1 MALAR
6 INRAAAGLTLLLEM
20 LHASKRLRVDG
31 EEVRNVGDDVHEV
44 LLLACRGLS
53 DYMGLQLPA
62 A

>member
-6 INRAAAGLTLLLEM
+6 IGRAAAGLTLLLEM
-20 LHASKRLRVDG
+20 LHAGERLRVDG
-31 EEVRNVGDDVHEV
+31 EEAQNVGDDVREG

-53 DYMGLQLPA
+53 EYVGTQLMA